1 MNGISGFYGY
11 PNPYQVV
18 ANPTGAALTELNA
31 NFSREFG
38 LSTPPIYN
46 LPLDVN
52 MGFGMPQ
59 MGGMAGGAYMNPYM
73 MMNMG
78 MGMMNPYMMMSP
90 TYRNYINMDYK
101 DRLAYDLDLRNAARE
116 NQFQEGKAAKNY
128 AAANDGL
135 TGAIRSACNSLQTVV
150 IEGESDQI
158 VHQFERI
165 VNTLRRSSLY
175 ERFKQE
181 YKDDPIGLEMALR
194 NAACEQYQAVTGQ
207 DLKAMIQQNCDS
219 SVANGFWNT
228 VTFGNSQKYS
238 AEEIIAK
245 MEGSEPPKSEKFKK
259 TMGKIGG
266 VTTAAGTG
274 AVIGAVIGF
283 GVPGAIVGSIVGG
296 IVGLIGA
303 FNA

>member
-116 NQFQEGKAAKNY
+116 NQLKEGKAEKNY

-135 TGAIRSACNSLQTVV
+135 KGAIRSAS
-150 IEGESDQI
+150 
-158 VHQFERI
+158 
-165 VNTLRRSSLY
+165 NT
-175 ERFKQE
+175 
-181 YKDDPIGLEMALR
+181 
-194 NAACEQYQAVTGQ
+194 
-207 DLKAMIQQNCDS
+207 
-219 SVANGFWNT
+219 
-228 VTFGNSQKYS
+228 
-238 AEEIIAK
+238 
-245 MEGSEPPKSEKFKK
+245 
-259 TMGKIGG
+259 
-266 VTTAAGTG
+266 
-274 AVIGAVIGF
+274 
-283 GVPGAIVGSIVGG
+283 
-296 IVGLIGA
+296 
-303 FNA
+303 